1 MIAKSDDYGWDG
13 EIPESSNYLTPAI
26 LEIAAHVR
34 PATVLDVGCGNGV
47 LAAALADAGYKVM
60 GVDGDARGIELARM
74 HRPDVVF
81 EVGSFADA
89 APRPFDFVCSTEVVE
104 HLYAPHELARYCFDA
119 LKPGG
124 TLAISTPYHGYW
136 KNLALSLTNAWDKH
150 HTALWRGGHIKFWSR
165 RTLEQLLTE
174 AGFEI
179 TGFRGVGR
187 VPLLWKSMILIARK
201 PTGGA

>member
-1 MIAKSDDYGWDG
+1 MMAKTDDYGWDG
-13 EIPESSNYLTPAI
+13 EAPESSNYLTPAI
-26 LEIAAHVR
+26 LEIAAQVR
-34 PATVLDVGCGNGV
+34 PATVLDAGCGNGV

-60 GVDGDARGIELARM
+60 GIDGDARGIELARLR
-74 HRPDVVF
+74 RPDVVF

-104 HLYAPHELARYCFDA
+104 HLYAPQELARYCFDA

-136 KNLALSLTNAWDKH
+136 KNLALSLANAWDKH
-150 HTALWRGGHIKFWSR
+150 HTALWCGGHVKFWSR

-187 VPLLWKSMILIARK
+187 LPLLWKSMILTARK